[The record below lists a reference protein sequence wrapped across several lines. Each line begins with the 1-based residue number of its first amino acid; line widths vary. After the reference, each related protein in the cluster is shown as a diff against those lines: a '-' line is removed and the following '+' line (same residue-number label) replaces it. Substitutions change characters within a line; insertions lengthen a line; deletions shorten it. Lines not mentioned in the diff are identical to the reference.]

1 MNSLNDAKAIL
12 KEAEL
17 FKDYNKTR
25 EQTLSIRKFSEDFFR
40 ISQSNDYEKIYK
52 VAMENMDFDFVLV
65 DDSIFQFS
73 CIQNERSLKKGTIRY
88 AYYENPRS
96 YMTYEE
102 FLSTNEIEDEEGS
115 ESFLDYYEQEKAE
128 ARLKNSVTPFRY
140 DYDYI
145 HYEAIHHPVSH
156 MHIGH
161 NNNVRIPLNK
171 VITPAIFVIF
181 VLRNVY
187 LKEWKQA
194 FDKERF
200 RELCLSA
207 KKSCQDLDL
216 DFFNEDEKK
225 LLHIW

>member
-25 EQTLSIRKFSEDFFR
+25 EQTLSIRKFSESFIR

-52 VAMENMDFDFVLV
+52 VAMENLDYDFVLV
-65 DDSIFQFS
+65 DDSFFQFS
-73 CIQNERSLKKGTIRY
+73 CIHNEGSFNKATIRY

-102 FLSTNEIEDEEGS
+102 FLSTNEIEEEGG

-128 ARLKNSVTPFRY
+128 ASLKNSVAPFRY

-161 NNNVRIPLNK
+161 NNNVRVPLNK
-171 VITPAIFVIF
+171 IITPAIFVVF

-200 RELCLSA
+200 RHLCLSA
-207 KKSCQDLDL
+207 KNSCQDLDI
-216 DFFNEDEKK
+216 DYFTEDEKK